1 MTEITPAG
9 ARLHAGRSRNDQVA
23 LDLRLYCRA
32 AASALT
38 AAIAELVD
46 ALAAKAADHAA
57 WLMPGYTHLQ
67 RAQPVTVGHHLL
79 AHAEPLLRDA
89 DRVRHAYEA
98 ADAMPLGSGALAA
111 TTLPLLRELVAKE
124 LGFKG
129 LTANS
134 MDAVADRD
142 FALDLV
148 YACVCLSI
156 HLSRLGED
164 VVLWASPEFGFVKLA
179 DEVATGSSL
188 MPQKKNPDV
197 AELLRGRSG
206 RAVGSL
212 VALASVLKG
221 LPLAYDRDLQE
232 DKPAVF
238 AAVDTSRIRPRAPC
252 GCRRRSRP
260 AGDRRGRGPR
270 AGRNALSCG
279 ASSCRPRLSGRKARS
294 ALERGRLPAQAKPA
308 GWSPSSPG
316 GLPLNGRPPPGGRP
330 AGLEQGTPTSPS
342 PVEFRPV
349 LLAVDVGNTNVTFG
363 LFEGE
368 SLAADWRVTSH
379 RERTADE
386 MAVEMRQ
393 LFELRGYD
401 LSVVDGVVI
410 SSVVPTLNPALI
422 EASRRYLKCEPVMV
436 GTGVKTSV
444 RVRYENP
451 RDVGADRIANALA
464 AYTKYGGPVVVIDFG
479 TAVTYDAINAQGDYL
494 GGAIAPGVEISLDA
508 LVSHTAM
515 LRRVEPV
522 APDSVIG
529 RNTIASIQSGLFW
542 GFVAQVEGM
551 VKRMV
556 AELGGSARVVATGGQ
571 AALVAGLTHVIETT
585 DPLLTLEGLRLIYLQ
600 NTDGASTRVD
610 R

>member
-1 MTEITPAG
+1 M
-9 ARLHAGRSRNDQVA
+9 
-23 LDLRLYCRA
+23 
-32 AASALT
+32 
-38 AAIAELVD
+38 
-46 ALAAKAADHAA
+46 
-57 WLMPGYTHLQ
+57 
-67 RAQPVTVGHHLL
+67 
-79 AHAEPLLRDA
+79 
-89 DRVRHAYEA
+89 
-98 ADAMPLGSGALAA
+98 
-111 TTLPLLRELVAKE
+111 
-124 LGFKG
+124 
-129 LTANS
+129 
-134 MDAVADRD
+134 
-142 FALDLV
+142 
-148 YACVCLSI
+148 
-156 HLSRLGED
+156 
-164 VVLWASPEFGFVKLA
+164 
-179 DEVATGSSL
+179 
-188 MPQKKNPDV
+188 
-197 AELLRGRSG
+197 
-206 RAVGSL
+206 
-212 VALASVLKG
+212 
-221 LPLAYDRDLQE
+221 
-232 DKPAVF
+232 
-238 AAVDTSRIRPRAPC
+238 
-252 GCRRRSRP
+252 
-260 AGDRRGRGPR
+260 
-270 AGRNALSCG
+270 
-279 ASSCRPRLSGRKARS
+279 
-294 ALERGRLPAQAKPA
+294 
-308 GWSPSSPG
+308 
-316 GLPLNGRPPPGGRP
+316 
-330 AGLEQGTPTSPS
+330 
-342 PVEFRPV
+342 

-529 RNTIASIQSGLFW
+529 RNTIASIQSGLVW